1 MVDTFQPRSLSCF
14 RIRKRRH
21 DNKMNLQNKKAPKTL
36 NVTWAEER
44 SELLCS
50 FQSPGMFFLL
60 TLPFIER
67 VFGIDGGLHVV
78 GRKEALSGAH
88 ESHFRLR
95 VPVRFFQRTGHS
107 AGVDGAER

>member
-67 VFGIDGGLHVV
+67 
-78 GRKEALSGAH
+78 RYRTSGYWV
-88 ESHFRLR
+88 E
-95 VPVRFFQRTGHS
+95 PG
-107 AGVDGAER
+107 

>member
-1 MVDTFQPRSLSCF
+1 MTTGLKLVDTRRCF

-60 TLPFIER
+60 TLPFIEQR
-67 VFGIDGGLHVV
+67 FI
-78 GRKEALSGAH
+78 RT
-88 ESHFRLR
+88 LR
-95 VPVRFFQRTGHS
+95 
-107 AGVDGAER
+107 

>member
-67 VFGIDGGLHVV
+67 GSRTELFNRPTDVHYTSVP
-78 GRKEALSGAH
+78 
-88 ESHFRLR
+88 LR
-95 VPVRFFQRTGHS
+95 RPWRDF
-107 AGVDGAER
+107 